1 MKKTYI
7 FGHKNPDTDSICS
20 AIALSYLKNTLGYNT
35 VPVTLGNIN
44 NETSYALDYFKV
56 SAPRYLNDVKLQ
68 ISDIEYHKNLYVSTS
83 ESLFT
88 AYKLMSD
95 NNVSGIPV
103 VDKDK
108 HLVGMITLKAILSR
122 MINDE
127 IRKLHTS
134 YDNILNVL
142 KGTELLR
149 FDEEIVGNVKLAS
162 FRSTTVR
169 EQMVLDKND
178 ILILA
183 DRHSIIEQGITS
195 GVRLIILTGDVFLKD
210 EHLKMAEENKVNII
224 KTKLSTFY
232 VTNRIYL
239 CNYVNDSFINK
250 NPIFFRT
257 TDYVEEFKK
266 QALRIKHTNYP
277 IVDSKNKCSGVL
289 RMADMDSYESKKVIL
304 VDHNE
309 SNQSVTGLSEASI
322 IEVIDHHKIGAINS
336 KNPINFRNMAVGSTC
351 TIVYSLYK
359 ENKVK
364 LPMDMAGLLL
374 SGILSDTLL
383 LKSPTTTYIDEEV
396 VGELEEYLGIDYK
409 EYGLKMYEKGVDIK
423 GKSVSEIF
431 YTDYKVIDSETSKFG
446 VSQVFTLNIDEIN
459 KNKDEFVKLIN
470 QIKKDNNF
478 ASVTMF
484 VTDIIKEGSYV
495 YFDTDSSSLLED
507 AFDIK
512 NIEQGSYVDTIV
524 SRKKQIVPRIM
535 DALDK

>member
-20 AIALSYLKNTLGYNT
+20 SIALSYLKNALGYNT
-35 VPVTLGNIN
+35 VPVSLGAIN
-44 NETSYALDYFKV
+44 NETKYALDYFKV

-68 ISDIEYHKNLYVSTS
+68 ISDIEYHKNLYVDTNS
-83 ESLFT
+83 SLYT
-88 AYKLMSD
+88 AYKLMSN

-103 VDKDK
+103 VDEEK
-108 HLVGMITLKAILSR
+108 HLVGMVTLKEILSH

-127 IRKLHTS
+127 LRKLTTS
-134 YDNILNVL
+134 YENILNVL
-142 KGTELLR
+142 KGKELLR
-149 FDEEIVGNVKLAS
+149 FDEEIIGNVKLAS
-162 FRSTTVR
+162 FRSTTVK
-169 EQMVLDKND
+169 EQIQLDKND

-183 DRHSIIEQGITS
+183 DRHSIIEYAINA
-195 GVRLIILTGDVFLKD
+195 GVKLIILTGDVFIKE
-210 EHLKMAEENKVNII
+210 EHLLLAKENKVNII

-239 CNYVNDSFINK
+239 CNYVKISFINK
-250 NPIFFRT
+250 TPIFFRT
-257 TDYVEEFKK
+257 TDYVEDFKK
-266 QALRIKHTNYP
+266 QALKIKHTNYP
-277 IVDSKNKCSGVL
+277 IVDSKNKCSGIL

-309 SNQSVTGLSEASI
+309 SSQSVAGLSEANI

-364 LPMDMAGLLL
+364 LPKEMAGLLL

-383 LKSPTTTYIDEEV
+383 LKSPTTTYIDEEAV
-396 VGELEEYLGIDYK
+396 NELEEYLEIDYK
-409 EYGLKMYEKGVDIK
+409 EYGLKMYEKGVDIS
-423 GKSVSEIF
+423 GKTVDEIF
-431 YTDYKVIDSETSKFG
+431 YTDYKVIDTESSKFG
-446 VSQVFTLNIDEIN
+446 VSQVFTLNINEIN
-459 KNKDEFVKLIN
+459 NNKDAFITLIN
-470 QIKKDNNF
+470 KIKKDNNF

-484 VTDIIKEGSYV
+484 VTDIIEEGSYV
-495 YFDTDSSSLLED
+495 YFDDESQSLLED
-507 AFDIK
+507 AFDVK
-512 NIEQGSYVDTIV
+512 NIIQGSYIDSIV

-535 DALDK
+535 DALEK